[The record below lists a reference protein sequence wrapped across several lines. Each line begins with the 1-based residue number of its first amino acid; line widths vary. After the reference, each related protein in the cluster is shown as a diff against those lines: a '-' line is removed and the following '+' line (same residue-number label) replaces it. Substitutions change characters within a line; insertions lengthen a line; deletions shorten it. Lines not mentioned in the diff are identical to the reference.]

1 MDYQVKE
8 NELKV
13 KFYNH
18 IIKKYSNLK
27 LKVPTLEKFILEC
40 SSFVDIEES
49 ENIILLKD
57 KYNECFKKE
66 KYFIPKE
73 VFIIEYPSEN
83 GFRYPMFIVDK
94 DEFQYLNS
102 MFNWEDGTNIDLQKE
117 WNEFK
122 NNIMQELTKDID
134 TINLF

>member
-1 MDYQVKE
+1 MDYQSKE
-8 NELKV
+8 NQLKV

-18 IIKKYSNLK
+18 IIKKYPNLK
-27 LKVPTLEKFILEC
+27 LKVPTLEKFILEY

-49 ENIILLKD
+49 ESIVLLED

-102 MFNWEDGTNIDLQKE
+102 MFDWQNGTNIDLKKE
-117 WNEFK
+117 WTEFK
-122 NNIMQELTKDID
+122 NNRIQEYTKDID